1 MKEREET
8 LQATLDFTSEQL
20 KDAED
25 GIRTAKEEM
34 RKVELNLQVSNL
46 NDLQRDGWFRH
57 L

>member
-25 GIRTAKEEM
+25 CIRTAKEEM